1 MSNSRAFTP
10 FIMASSPGDVAV
22 VEAGAG
28 LHLKNWAS
36 CRRSISYARTV
47 QPRWTSKSTISTR
60 KDSAAS
66 RGAEE
71 TSG

>member
-28 LHLKNWAS
+28 LHLKNRGQLPSVHFVCKNCAAAMDLKIDYLDKNGFGRFA
-36 CRRSISYARTV
+36 RR
-47 QPRWTSKSTISTR
+47 
-60 KDSAAS
+60 
-66 RGAEE
+66 
-71 TSG
+71 